1 MDEIDK
7 SLLKGYA
14 EKYREACKEFD
25 KAKEKYIYSEV
36 KVEEAD
42 ELRESYDAA
51 ASKKRALAEL
61 IADIVTKEP

>member
-1 MDEIDK
+1 MDGIDK
-7 SLLKGYA
+7 GLLKGYA
-14 EKYREACKEFD
+14 ERYREACKEFD
-25 KAKEKYIYSEV
+25 KAKEKYIYREV

-51 ASKKRALAEL
+51 ASKKSALAEL

>member
-14 EKYREACKEFD
+14 ERYREACKEFD
-25 KAKEKYIYSEV
+25 KAKGKYIYSEV

-42 ELRESYDAA
+42 ELRENYEAA
-51 ASKKRALAEL
+51 VSKKRALAEL